1 MATVAAL
8 VFAAGVLL
16 AVRVMFFGV
25 RRSVGEDFV
34 FRASRLAAAA
44 AIVVAGA
51 MLYLWHRVAG
61 DVTVL
66 GASLVLAASVLAGG
80 GAWWLV
86 RASAAVGSTD
96 PEDDPRYMFQGFVG
110 RVVQPIT
117 DGSTTGRITLELN
130 GKQLD
135 LGARWSTASGASFG
149 TADIGTEVVIEL
161 VDGDVAYVEPW
172 ALVEGRL

>member
-25 RRSVGEDFV
+25 RRAVGEDFV

-44 AIVVAGA
+44 AIMVAGA
-51 MLYLWHRVAG
+51 MLYLWHRIAG

-66 GASLVLAASVLAGG
+66 GVAVVVAASVLAGG

-86 RASAAVGSTD
+86 RASAAVAQMAMSPRAIPAATKAFAAASAVMSTAMRALTNGMRAACVRKLR
-96 PEDDPRYMFQGFVG
+96 PKLPLPTRHA
-110 RVVQPIT
+110 
-117 DGSTTGRITLELN
+117 STGRATR
-130 GKQLD
+130 
-135 LGARWSTASGASFG
+135 A
-149 TADIGTEVVIEL
+149 
-161 VDGDVAYVEPW
+161 
-172 ALVEGRL
+172 